1 MNSMLNKCPICGG
14 ELAVTRLYCPQC
26 DTTIEGHFSP
36 GRNVFANLSPEQMQ
50 FVLTFIRCEGRLNR
64 MEEELNLSYPTL
76 RNRLND
82 VIRGLGFE
90 PGKEEIQPQTI
101 RLSAEDRLRILDDL
115 SQGKIS
121 SEDAQQQLRGVKK
134 AEVVEGD
141 LQGKKG

>member
-1 MNSMLNKCPICGG
+1 MNSMLTKCPICSG

-36 GRNVFANLSPEQMQ
+36 GRNMFANLSPEQMQ
-50 FVLTFIRCEGRLNR
+50 FALTFIRCEGRLNR

-90 PGKEEIQPQTI
+90 PGKEELQPQI
-101 RLSAEDRLRILDDL
+101 VRLSAEERLRILDEL

-134 AEVVEGD
+134 AEAVEGD
-141 LQGKKG
+141 LQGRKG